1 MELDLKQIPKTPG
14 IYKFFS
20 NNKIIYIGKAKNLK
34 TRVSSYFSQSIKDR
48 KTQQIKKLTD
58 KIETFSTQTEAGAL
72 LLEQSLIK
80 ENLPRFNIL
89 LRDDKT
95 YPYIHFS
102 MSHKFPSVSMKR
114 SKHSVSK
121 DFFGPFISASA
132 VKSSIKDLQKI
143 FKVRN
148 CSNSTFSN
156 RSRPCIEHQMQRC
169 SAPCVGIINE
179 NNYMEDISSAQY
191 YLSYS
196 GKKAKNLML
205 SQMQKFSD
213 QQDFEKA
220 NEVKKRISSLDL
232 LQQEQSIN
240 SNLTSVDFF
249 SCIFKHGRTGAC
261 ILSIRDGKIRGTKTY
276 YFKDDHNSEVD
287 QLLHSLIFSYYQNA
301 FSLPDKI
308 LLTFK
313 SNNLD
318 LIYQAIKMKFNK
330 SVRISAKVPIGA
342 KQLSKLSIL
351 NAKQIIENK
360 TKASDRYLHSI
371 SDLQKKLGTK
381 NRNLSIE
388 GYDISHLSGTNA
400 VASCVRFNEEGPDK
414 RLYRIF
420 NIPLELS
427 GNDTGSLAYALKR
440 RILKKDINSLPNI
453 ILIDGG
459 QLQLNA
465 VLDVFNAMDIQPP
478 IVLSIVK
485 GSKRIRASETILSQ
499 NGIIEISKDSAGFR
513 LLQQVRDES
522 HRFALKNSRN
532 KKNKKT
538 KFSTLNLIE
547 GLGPVMQKR
556 LINKFKSLKN
566 IKNASSSDLLL
577 IPGISKKLCERI
589 KEGLN

>member
-1 MELDLKQIPKTPG
+1 
-14 IYKFFS
+14 
-20 NNKIIYIGKAKNLK
+20 
-34 TRVSSYFSQSIKDR
+34 
-48 KTQQIKKLTD
+48 
-58 KIETFSTQTEAGAL
+58 
-72 LLEQSLIK
+72 
-80 ENLPRFNIL
+80 
-89 LRDDKT
+89 
-95 YPYIHFS
+95 
-102 MSHKFPSVSMKR
+102 
-114 SKHSVSK
+114 
-121 DFFGPFISASA
+121 
-132 VKSSIKDLQKI
+132 
-143 FKVRN
+143 
-148 CSNSTFSN
+148 
-156 RSRPCIEHQMQRC
+156 
-169 SAPCVGIINE
+169 
-179 NNYMEDISSAQY
+179 
-191 YLSYS
+191 
-196 GKKAKNLML
+196 
-205 SQMQKFSD
+205 
-213 QQDFEKA
+213 
-220 NEVKKRISSLDL
+220 
-232 LQQEQSIN
+232 
-240 SNLTSVDFF
+240 
-249 SCIFKHGRTGAC
+249 
-261 ILSIRDGKIRGTKTY
+261 
-276 YFKDDHNSEVD
+276 
-287 QLLHSLIFSYYQNA
+287 
-301 FSLPDKI
+301 
-308 LLTFK
+308 
-313 SNNLD
+313 
-318 LIYQAIKMKFNK
+318 MKFNK
-330 SVRISAKVPIGA
+330 SIRISAKVPIGA

-465 VLDVFNAMDIQPP
+465 VLDVFNVMDIQPP

-532 KKNKKT
+532 KKNKET
-538 KFSTLNLIE
+538 KYSTLNLIE

-556 LINKFKSLKN
+556 LINKFKSFTN
-566 IKNASSSDLLL
+566 IKNASSNDLLL
-577 IPGISKKLCERI
+577 IPGIGKKLCERI